1 MFICAVIYNEGYV
14 IVRTLPEPITY
25 DEMVDVVGGYIEGVY
40 LDGAT
45 AYVNEEGKLEGL
57 PKNMSMNTYATNLAH
72 AHNAIYSDDWIAGN
86 MLIVGDCDD
95 EGEMTSLTT
104 EWLNANLKEIAN
116 V

>member
-1 MFICAVIYNEGYV
+1 MFICAVIASGGL
-14 IVRTLPEPITY
+14 IVVRDLPEPITY
-25 DEMVDVVGGYIEGVY
+25 DDMVSVVHGYIEGVY

-45 AYVNEEGKLEGL
+45 AYVNEEGKLQGL
-57 PKNMSMNTYATNLAH
+57 PKNEAATALAH
-72 AHNAIYSDDWIAGN
+72 THNAIYGDDWIAGN
-86 MLIVGDCDD
+86 MLIVGNSDD

>member
-1 MFICAVIYNEGYV
+1 MFICAVISSEGYV
-14 IVRTLPEPITY
+14 IVRTLAEPITY

-57 PKNMSMNTYATNLAH
+57 AKNEAATALAH
-72 AHNAIYSDDWIAGN
+72 AHNAIYGDDWIAGN
-86 MLIVGDCDD
+86 MLIVGNSDD

>member
-1 MFICAVIYNEGYV
+1 MFTYVVIEHRGY
-14 IVRTLPEPITY
+14 IVQVDEPMPLDY
-25 DEMVDVVGGYIEGVY
+25 EDMVSVVHGYIEGVY

-45 AYVNEEGKLEGL
+45 AYVNEEGKLQGL
-57 PKNMSMNTYATNLAH
+57 PKNEKATALAH
-72 AHNAIYSDDWIAGN
+72 AHKAIYSDDWIAGN

-104 EWLNANLKEIAN
+104 EWLNSNLKEIAN

>member
-1 MFICAVIYNEGYV
+1 MFICAVISSEGYV
-14 IVRTLPEPITY
+14 IVRTLAEPITY

-57 PKNMSMNTYATNLAH
+57 AKNEAATALAH
-72 AHNAIYSDDWIAGN
+72 AHNAIYGDDWIAGN
-86 MLIVGDCDD
+86 MLIVGNSDD
-95 EGEMTSLTT
+95 EGEMTSLTN
-104 EWLNANLKEIAN
+104 EWINANLKEIAN

>member
-1 MFICAVIYNEGYV
+1 MFTYAVITPSGMKV
-14 IVRTLPEPITY
+14 VRELPEVMTY
-25 DEMVDVVGGYIEGVY
+25 DDMVGVVHGYIEPVY

-57 PKNMSMNTYATNLAH
+57 PKNQVATDIAH
-72 AHNAIYSDDWIAGN
+72 AHNAIYGDDWIAGN

-95 EGEMTSLTT
+95 EGEMMTLTT

>member
-1 MFICAVIYNEGYV
+1 MFTYAVINSQGDV
-14 IVRTLPEPITY
+14 CIIKEPTPISY
-25 DEMVDVVGGYIEGVY
+25 DDMVACVGGYIEGVY

-45 AYVNEEGKLEGL
+45 AYVNEEGKLQGL
-57 PKNMSMNTYATNLAH
+57 PKNEAATALAH
-72 AHNAIYSDDWIAGN
+72 AHNAIYGDDWIAGN
-86 MLIVGDCDD
+86 MLIVGNCDD

>member
-1 MFICAVIYNEGYV
+1 VFTCAVISNEGHV

-45 AYVNEEGKLEGL
+45 AYVNEEGKLQGL
-57 PKNMSMNTYATNLAH
+57 PKNEVATALAH
-72 AHNAIYSDDWIAGN
+72 AHNAIYSDDYIAGN
-86 MLIVGDCDD
+86 MLIVGNCDD
-95 EGEMTSLTT
+95 EGETMPLTN
-104 EWLNANLKEIAN
+104 EWINANLKEIAN

>member
-1 MFICAVIYNEGYV
+1 VFTYAVINSQGDV
-14 IVRTLPEPITY
+14 CIIKEPTPISY
-25 DEMVDVVGGYIEGVY
+25 DDMVACVGGYIEGVY

-45 AYVNEEGKLEGL
+45 AYVNEEGKLQGL
-57 PKNMSMNTYATNLAH
+57 PKNEAATALAH
-72 AHNAIYSDDWIAGN
+72 AHNAIYGDDWIAGN
-86 MLIVGDCDD
+86 MLIVGNCDD

>member
-1 MFICAVIYNEGYV
+1 MFTYAVINSQGDV
-14 IVRTLPEPITY
+14 CIIKEPTPISY
-25 DEMVDVVGGYIEGVY
+25 DDMVACVQGYIEGVY
-40 LDGAT
+40 LDGAS

-57 PKNMSMNTYATNLAH
+57 AKNEIATNLAH
-72 AHNAIYSDDWIAGN
+72 AHNAIYGDDWIAGN

-95 EGEMTSLTT
+95 EGEMTTLTT